1 MEPLKK
7 LQSLCDTTNR
17 RYHSGQNDDDQVR
30 ALFNYANKNTSV
42 CVVIGYDSYNA
53 ITAEEII
60 KFYKENPGT
69 EIKKEND
76 FSYVKMNYSNVK
88 ILSKLLS

>member
-17 RYHSGQNDDDQVR
+17 RYQAGQNDDDQVR
-30 ALFNYANKNTSV
+30 ALFNYAKKNPSV

-53 ITAEEII
+53 IKAEEII

-76 FSYVKMNYSNVK
+76 FSYVKMNYSNVQ
-88 ILSKLLS
+88 ILSKLLI